1 MAQNVRLNGIKDI
14 VARSGLSRST
24 IYGEMDSGRLQSV
37 KVGSRRLIPESAFID
52 FIDNLIGASTQG
64 VGSDSPAP
72 QVVAAQQTSNQEMVI
87 S

>member
-1 MAQNVRLNGIKDI
+1 MTQNVRLNSIKEI

-24 IYGEMDSGRLQSV
+24 IYEEMDSGRLQSV
-37 KVGSRRLIPESAFID
+37 KVGSRRLIPESAFVD

-64 VGSDSPAP
+64 AGSDSTAP
-72 QVVAAQQTSNQEMVI
+72 QVVAPQPPSNQEVVV